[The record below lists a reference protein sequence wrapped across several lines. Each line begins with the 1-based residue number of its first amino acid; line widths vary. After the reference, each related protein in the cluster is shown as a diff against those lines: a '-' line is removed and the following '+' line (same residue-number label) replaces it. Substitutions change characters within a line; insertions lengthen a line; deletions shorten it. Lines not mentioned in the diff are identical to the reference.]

1 MCLFQNPHIVHIY
14 GISVLP
20 PRYRTMQYSN
30 MQYNTY
36 VLYPRCISL
45 QEHFVFLCLFLSFLR
60 FASLLCFVCVCIC
73 NGNGNG
79 SVCIL
84 LEICEYGS
92 LSDILRGDV
101 GGGVVKQPLHLT
113 RTDRTWLALGCA
125 R

>member
-1 MCLFQNPHIVHIY
+1 
-14 GISVLP
+14 
-20 PRYRTMQYSN
+20 MQYSN
-30 MQYNTY
+30 MQRNTF
-36 VLYPRCISL
+36 VLFPRCISL
-45 QEHFVFLCLFLSFLR
+45 QEHFVYFYLLILIVLALR
-60 FASLLCFVCVCIC
+60 FSSLFCVCIC
-73 NGNGNG
+73 NGNG

-125 R
+125 RLPAQHITTHQSHHNT